1 MHFSFYFLFYI
12 YLNNSLHLSI
22 EQQRIRHMVQV
33 SNILKDG
40 CRILTVRTQNTER
53 LG

>member
-1 MHFSFYFLFYI
+1 MHFLFYFLFYVFLDDI
-12 YLNNSLHLSI
+12 LHLSI
-22 EQQRIRHMVQV
+22 EQQRIKHMVQV